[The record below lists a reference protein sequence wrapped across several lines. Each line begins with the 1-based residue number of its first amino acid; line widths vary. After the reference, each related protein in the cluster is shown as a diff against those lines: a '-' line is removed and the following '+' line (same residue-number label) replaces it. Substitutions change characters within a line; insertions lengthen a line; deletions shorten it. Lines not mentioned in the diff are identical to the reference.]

1 VSKRAFHYDGE
12 DDLEFITDFMFA
24 HGAEQCLDPAH
35 WEHARRGAVIALL
48 RSNVPLSR
56 SMRRDLADELER
68 LYWPTRQNRQHE
80 KRSLNHFKAD
90 ALSGE
95 IAALASKLE
104 KEGVRDSVRQA
115 EEQLARQWGYA
126 SGEALN
132 KWVRRNLYRFMRR
145 TK

>member
-1 VSKRAFHYDGE
+1 MSKRALHGGE
-12 DDLEFITDFMFA
+12 DDLEFITNFMFA
-24 HGAEQCLDPAH
+24 HGAERCLDPAH

-48 RSNVPLSR
+48 RSNVPLSS

-90 ALSGE
+90 ALTEE
-95 IAALASKLE
+95 IATLASKLSAQ
-104 KEGVRDSVRQA
+104 GVRNPVRQA
-115 EEQLARQWGYA
+115 EEQLARQHGYA
-126 SGEALN
+126 SSKSLN
-132 KWVRRNLYRFMRR
+132 KWIRRNLYSFMRR